1 MNKVVTSK
9 DEILHRSQELI
20 RERGLSAISIRSV
33 AAACGVSVG
42 SVYNYFDSK
51 AELVSAAVESVWRE
65 IFKFELS
72 RLTFTCNRPEDG
84 DVFRDVHTCVVWMY
98 ERMAYGGRQ
107 YPGFFTL
114 HSIGFMREEKDD
126 GKRRMHQVWQHIL
139 DVLCSVMKQDTKI
152 REDAFTEQL
161 TVEQFAQVLFS
172 QILSA
177 LLRQDYD
184 PTAVLEIVRRTLY

>member
-9 DEILHRSQELI
+9 DEILHRSRELI

-51 AELVSAAVESVWRE
+51 AELVRAAVESVWRE
-65 IFKFELS
+65 IFS
-72 RLTFTCNRPEDG
+72 RPESG
-84 DVFRDVHTCVVWMY
+84 DVFRNVHTCVIWMY

-114 HSIGFMREEKDD
+114 HAIGFMREEKDD

>member
-65 IFKFELS
+65 IF
-72 RLTFTCNRPEDG
+72 NRPEDG

-107 YPGFFTL
+107 YPGFL
-114 HSIGFMREEKDD
+114 HCTP
-126 GKRRMHQVWQHIL
+126 L
-139 DVLCSVMKQDTKI
+139 ALCG
-152 REDAFTEQL
+152 R
-161 TVEQFAQVLFS
+161 
-172 QILSA
+172 
-177 LLRQDYD
+177 
-184 PTAVLEIVRRTLY
+184 RRTMESGGCIRYGSIFWTCSAQL

>member
-1 MNKVVTSK
+1 
-9 DEILHRSQELI
+9 
-20 RERGLSAISIRSV
+20 
-33 AAACGVSVG
+33 
-42 SVYNYFDSK
+42 
-51 AELVSAAVESVWRE
+51 
-65 IFKFELS
+65 
-72 RLTFTCNRPEDG
+72 
-84 DVFRDVHTCVVWMY
+84 
-98 ERMAYGGRQ
+98 
-107 YPGFFTL
+107 
-114 HSIGFMREEKDD
+114 
-126 GKRRMHQVWQHIL
+126 MHQVWQHIL

>member
-51 AELVSAAVESVWRE
+51 AEL
-65 IFKFELS
+65 
-72 RLTFTCNRPEDG
+72 
-84 DVFRDVHTCVVWMY
+84 VWMY